1 MMRRK
6 GWKKMKCKL
15 DTSRG
20 PESPSFMQEK
30 PKLPE
35 SVYTI
40 NQLTADT
47 FVDLGYIEPLNCNQT
62 DF

>member
-1 MMRRK
+1 
-6 GWKKMKCKL
+6 MKCKL